1 MPQNAG
7 SAQPVP
13 SAFWGG
19 SAAHLASRGLPQVH
33 QVQLAAPMFVWVP
46 VVMQT
51 DRGGCPPP
59 CSPSTASEGPGFA
72 DQWSMTH
79 CASLGSQA
87 STDLPTRRGS
97 SESLASTELPMRR
110 ASSESLAWTDLPTR
124 RGSSESLAS
133 IELPVR
139 R

>member
-19 SAAHLASRGLPQVH
+19 SAAHLASGGLPQVH

-72 DQWSMTH
+72 DAWSMTH

-87 STDLPTRRGS
+87 STDLPTRCGS
-97 SESLASTELPMRR
+97 SESLASTDRPEQPAATRARAPMRS
-110 ASSESLAWTDLPTR
+110 AE
-124 RGSSESLAS
+124 
-133 IELPVR
+133 
-139 R
+139 